1 MLSKALDSLFARVY
15 DPMMAHME
23 ERGLSDQR
31 AQLLGG
37 LNGDVLEIGAG
48 TGLNLPAY
56 PDTLRSLTL
65 TEPIPQM
72 GARLRTRVAAQRP
85 GTTIVEAGAEQLPFD
100 DDSFDAVV
108 TTLVLCTVRDL
119 PQSLAEVKRVL
130 RPDGRLVVLE
140 HVRAE
145 GRVGQVQ
152 NVLAPVQRV
161 MGRGCHLNRDI
172 RAALAEAGFDVGGI
186 VPGEMPGAA
195 PTIRQIISGVA
206 TPD

>member
-1 MLSKALDSLFARVY
+1 MLSNAFDSLFARVY
-15 DPMMAHME
+15 DPMMSHME
-23 ERGLSDQR
+23 ERGLSEQR

-37 LNGDVLEIGAG
+37 LHGDVVEIGAG

-65 TEPIPQM
+65 TEPTPQM
-72 GARLRTRVAAQRP
+72 AARLRARAASARP
-85 GTTIVEAGAEQLPFD
+85 DATIVEASAENLPFD

-119 PQSLAEVKRVL
+119 SQALAEIKRVL
-130 RPDGRLVVLE
+130 RPDGRLAVLE

-145 GRVGQVQ
+145 GRIGQVQ

-161 MGRGCHLNRDI
+161 MGRGCNLNRDI
-172 RAALAEAGFDVGGI
+172 HTALAEAGFDVGGI
-186 VPGEMPGAA
+186 VPGEMSGAA
-195 PTIRQIISGVA
+195 PIVRRIISGVA
-206 TPD
+206 TPA